1 MKFDDEYFSRVHR
14 YSLGTEKNSGKKYLS
29 ITVSN
34 SRIDYE
40 EYYEVD
46 PLIFDELLRNPEQAI
61 GLAQKCRNRENDEW
75 LMLKP
80 GTDRGV

>member
-1 MKFDDEYFSRVHR
+1 MKFVDEYFSREHR
-14 YSLGTEKNSGKKYLS
+14 YSLGTEKVSGKKYLS
-29 ITVSN
+29 IPVPN
-34 SRIDYE
+34 SRVDYE

-46 PLIFDELLRNPEQAI
+46 PLIFDELLRNAEQAI
-61 GLAQKCRNRENDEW
+61 RLAQKCRNRENDER